1 MTVAEA
7 IIYLQTEI
15 NKNLTNRN
23 LSVRDAQA
31 ILLLRKAQSDYVR
44 NIIFNER
51 ASDNI
56 QTVNILLENETLQL
70 TDKKN
75 DMYMFKLPEKTI
87 RVENAKIYA
96 NNNGCEVKLEGVDV
110 KNKNKVIM
118 GSNQNMKTDI
128 VFRFAPYT
136 IGNDSLR
143 VESDFG
149 ISKVNID
156 YYREPALIDVAG
168 YLNADNTPS
177 RNVEFEFN
185 DGVIMKIVDIAVR
198 NFLTYNQINT

>member
-7 IIYLQTEI
+7 IIYLQVEL

-51 ASDNI
+51 NSDNLEI
-56 QTVNILLENETLQL
+56 VNILLENETLQL
-70 TDKKN
+70 SNKKS
-75 DMYMFKLPEKTI
+75 DMYMFKFPDNVI

-96 NNNGCEVKLEGVDV
+96 NSGSCEVELEGVDV
-110 KNKNKVIM
+110 KNKNKVIL
-118 GSNQNMKTDI
+118 GNNQNTKADI
-128 VFRFAPYT
+128 TFRFAPYT
-136 IGNDSLR
+136 IGSNSVR
-143 VESDFG
+143 VEADFG
-149 ISKVNID
+149 IGKVNID

-177 RNVEFEFN
+177 RNVEFEFS
-185 DGVIMKIVDIAVR
+185 DGVVMKIVDLAVR
-198 NFLTYNQINT
+198 NFLTYNQIQT

>member
-1 MTVAEA
+1 
-7 IIYLQTEI
+7 
-15 NKNLTNRN
+15 
-23 LSVRDAQA
+23 
-31 ILLLRKAQSDYVR
+31 
-44 NIIFNER
+44 
-51 ASDNI
+51 
-56 QTVNILLENETLQL
+56 
-70 TDKKN
+70 
-75 DMYMFKLPEKTI
+75 MFKLPEKTI